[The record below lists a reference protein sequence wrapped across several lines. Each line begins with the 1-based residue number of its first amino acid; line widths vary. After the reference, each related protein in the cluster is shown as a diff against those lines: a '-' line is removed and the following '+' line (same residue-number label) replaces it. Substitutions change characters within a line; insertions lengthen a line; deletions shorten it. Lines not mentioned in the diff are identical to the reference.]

1 MENSVTIR
9 DNRNGKEYV
18 LPIEEGSRE
27 RLQSQVQPLPG
38 SGWNTRGEGCAST
51 IRDSEIR
58 LRAIARS
65 RLSTVRAAFCAT
77 AGTRS
82 LNSRNLDLPGSC
94 LSHS

>member
-38 SGWNTRGEGCAST
+38 RDGTLGE
-51 IRDSEIR
+51 
-58 LRAIARS
+58 
-65 RLSTVRAAFCAT
+65 RAAHP
-77 AGTRS
+77 RS
-82 LNSRNLDLPGSC
+82 GIPKYGFVQ
-94 LSHS
+94 